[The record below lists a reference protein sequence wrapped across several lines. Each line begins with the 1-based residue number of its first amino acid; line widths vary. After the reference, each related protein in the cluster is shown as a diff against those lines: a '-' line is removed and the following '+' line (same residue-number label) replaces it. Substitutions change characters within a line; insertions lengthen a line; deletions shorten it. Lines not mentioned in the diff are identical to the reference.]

1 MTDTSP
7 LRNERIQSPAG
18 PQRTGTRALD
28 GGADQTYRSP
38 VNPSRPAGRYRL
50 FDRNND
56 PAHTLPAIPVP
67 VAVNLPRNPYR
78 KEGS

>member
-1 MTDTSP
+1 M
-7 LRNERIQSPAG
+7 
-18 PQRTGTRALD
+18 
-28 GGADQTYRSP
+28 
-38 VNPSRPAGRYRL
+38 NPSRPAGRYRL